1 MRRRPR
7 TAAPQPIPLRE
18 PGTYLLALA
27 LERPRRLVVGRL
39 GPCDFEAGTYLYV
52 GSARGPG
59 GLAARLGH
67 HWRRAARPRWHIDYL
82 RRAGRPLGAGV
93 RFGTEALECRWAA
106 RLGSTAGMRRGPARF
121 GASDCRCGTHLF
133 RLVSGPAGR
142 ADPLAELVDRI
153 GPVLSCEAWLDGS
166 GTASSRPPG

>member
-52 GSARGPG
+52 GGARGPG

-67 HWRRAARPRWHIDYL
+67 HWRRAARPRWHVDYL
-82 RRAGRPLGAGV
+82 RRAGSPLGAGM
-93 RFGTEALECRWAA
+93 RFGTEARECRWAA
-106 RLGSTAGMRRGPARF
+106 RLALTADVRQGPARF

-133 RLVSGPAGR
+133 RFVAHPAER
-142 ADPLAELVDRI
+142 ADPLAELADRL
-153 GPVLSCEAWLDGS
+153 GPVLSCEAWLDGC
-166 GTASSRPPG
+166 GTASRWPA